1 MTTRTPE
8 SDRILA
14 DLQEL
19 RRGPFREALSECLGN
34 RPTAEAWS
42 ALAEKS
48 PDRWSQAIGTL
59 ARASGFRDQVEID
72 ADVSIGRKVDEMS
85 DMEIIRRIEELNAE
99 RALKPAVKPSSI
111 APEPQMDEAT
121 ASMTAPD
128 VE

>member
-8 SDRILA
+8 SDRILSE
-14 DLQEL
+14 LQEL

-59 ARASGFRDQVEID
+59 ARASGFRDQIEVD
-72 ADVSIGRKVDEMS
+72 ADVSLGRRVSEMS
-85 DMEIIRRIEELNAE
+85 DMEMLNRLAELRGGTASSLPAATTPATSNEQPATQSSE
-99 RALKPAVKPSSI
+99 VEVPAV
-111 APEPQMDEAT
+111 E
-121 ASMTAPD
+121 
-128 VE
+128 

>member
-14 DLQEL
+14 QLQEL

-99 RALKPAVKPSSI
+99 RALKPAIKPSSI
-111 APEPQMDEAT
+111 VPEQQRVEAT

-128 VE
+128 RE

>member
-1 MTTRTPE
+1 MTTRTAE

-59 ARASGFRDQVEID
+59 ARASGFRDQIEVD
-72 ADVSIGRKVDEMS
+72 ADVSIGRRVSEMS
-85 DMEIIRRIEELNAE
+85 DMEMQARLAELRAESTPALPPPVEETPEMAE
-99 RALKPAVKPSSI
+99 RLAEPKTVE
-111 APEPQMDEAT
+111 APT
-121 ASMTAPD
+121 